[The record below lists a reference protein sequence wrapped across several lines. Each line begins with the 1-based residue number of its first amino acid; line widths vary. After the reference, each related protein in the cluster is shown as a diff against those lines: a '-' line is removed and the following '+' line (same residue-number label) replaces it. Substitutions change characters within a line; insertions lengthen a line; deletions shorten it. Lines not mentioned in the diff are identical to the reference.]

1 MDDRKPCKR
10 CERPIDAW
18 ARLCPYCN
26 FDQARTAPPRATA
39 PPPVVET
46 PVEPAPG
53 STTFP
58 KFDAE
63 MMRETM
69 RKIGPRALVII
80 GIGAILM
87 ATFAVGGLVLAL
99 GGGAGANADEVAEAP
114 APETIPSRPDP
125 AGGLT
130 LVPADPASGVGRSV
144 TSAPLP
150 NVDQRMPAE
159 FQRSDATALPSEEYA
174 RIAADERRTREAAF
188 TPADPRTLATGPTTP
203 ALQPTMPPRPAR
215 PPQTERPSPAPEPAR
230 REIRRTPPVPISQPL
245 PRYEDIR
252 RSGTVRLKLTVDRS
266 GRVTEVDVLDSS
278 RGITAPVIQ
287 KVQQWRFKPATENGE
302 PTEGTFTVDVSFN
315 RR

>member
-1 MDDRKPCKR
+1 VI
-10 CERPIDAW
+10 EA
-18 ARLCPYCN
+18 
-26 FDQARTAPPRATA
+26 
-39 PPPVVET
+39 
-46 PVEPAPG
+46 PVESASG
-53 STTFP
+53 STAFP

-63 MMRETM
+63 TVRETV

-99 GGGAGANADEVAEAP
+99 GGGSGAKADEVAQAP
-114 APETIPSRPDP
+114 RPDLP
-125 AGGLT
+125 MKTEPSGGLT
-130 LVPADPASGVGRSV
+130 LVPADPTSTVGRSV

-159 FQRSDATALPSEEYA
+159 YQRSDATALPSEEYA
-174 RIAADERRTREAAF
+174 RIAADDARRSRETTF
-188 TPADPRTLATGPTTP
+188 SPTDPRTVATGPTTP
-203 ALQPTMPPRPAR
+203 VLQPQPALPRAVRPRPAE
-215 PPQTERPSPAPEPAR
+215 PEPAAPAR

-266 GRVTEVDVLDSS
+266 GRVTEVDVLDSA
-278 RGITAPVIQ
+278 RGITPLVIQ